1 MKKKVLS
8 AIALA
13 MAMTLTLGMTVFAA
27 NSSSTT
33 NDGNTV
39 VTEPVTANTADPTD
53 TAEKDALKAEADTAK
68 AAIATISAGDA
79 GANASI
85 TVNPLQAG
93 EIKNAKEVATQIA
106 IAEVGKNMEVTVVAG
121 ADVDIASMPAG
132 GVTLTITVTGFT
144 ADANKNYIVLHL
156 NSATQKWET
165 IDATVS
171 GSTVTAHF
179 DSLSPIVVV
188 EVAEKAGTT
197 TNPSGNNTT
206 NNSNNN
212 NNSAPSAPAAPAE
225 SPKTGA
231 VLPVAGMMTV
241 ISLAGAAVS
250 AKKIRN
256 NK

>member
-8 AIALA
+8 AIALT

-33 NDGNTV
+33 NDGNSV
-39 VTEPVTANTADPTD
+39 VTAPVTANTADPTD
-53 TAEKDALKAEADTAK
+53 AAEKEALKAEADTAK
-68 AAIATISAGDA
+68 AAIATISADD
-79 GANASI
+79 ANASI

-106 IAEVGKNMEVTVVAG
+106 IAEVGENMEATVVAG
-121 ADVDIASMPAG
+121 ANVDIASMPAG

-188 EVAEKAGTT
+188 EVAEQAGATT
-197 TNPSGNNTT
+197 TPPASNTT
-206 NNSNNN
+206 NNSNNS